1 MQFKALCSA
10 HVGGFDGG
18 IVKVLLTIASHPNS
32 QDEHLLCNLLKSRG
46 PLVAGKTYRITIEEE
61 GD

>member
-1 MQFKALCSA
+1 MQFKAKCSKP
-10 HVGGFDGG
+10 FSDGAG
-18 IVKVLLTIASHPNS
+18 IAKALLTVSSHPNS

-46 PLVAGKTYRITIEEE
+46 ELTAGKTYRITIEEE